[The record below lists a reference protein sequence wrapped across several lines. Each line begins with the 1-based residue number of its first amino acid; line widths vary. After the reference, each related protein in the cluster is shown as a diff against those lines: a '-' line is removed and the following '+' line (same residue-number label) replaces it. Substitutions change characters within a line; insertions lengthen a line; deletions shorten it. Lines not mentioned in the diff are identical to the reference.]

1 MYWLLVF
8 LFKEYDI
15 FYINVV
21 LFKMFY
27 VEYFDILREVIYLL
41 LDMLY

>member
-1 MYWLLVF
+1 MVLYNVLIIVF

-27 VEYFDILREVIYLL
+27 VEYFDILR
-41 LDMLY
+41 